1 MALLTKADLQQRVAE
16 LEAALAATPAPAA
29 PAEERRD
36 ELCQVL
42 WIQREIFTGQ
52 TPTGKT
58 FTKVSAQ
65 KGQRQRDGSRT
76 YGQAKNLVAYD
87 NGNGPLATK
96 LAELH
101 AAGEFL
107 LAITAFESTYHTQD
121 GRRCSEWV
129 ITSLSPLERTAPV
142 AEPEA

>member
-1 MALLTKADLQQRVAE
+1 MTLMTKADLQQRVIE

-29 PAEERRD
+29 PVEERRD

-42 WIQREIFTGQ
+42 WISREIYTGQ

-58 FTKVSAQ
+58 FTRVSAQ
-65 KGQRQRDGSRT
+65 KGQRRQDGSRA

-87 NGNGPLATK
+87 NGNGALAAK

-107 LAITAFESTYHTQD
+107 LAITAFESTYHAQD

-129 ITSLSPLERTAPV
+129 LTSISPLERTAP